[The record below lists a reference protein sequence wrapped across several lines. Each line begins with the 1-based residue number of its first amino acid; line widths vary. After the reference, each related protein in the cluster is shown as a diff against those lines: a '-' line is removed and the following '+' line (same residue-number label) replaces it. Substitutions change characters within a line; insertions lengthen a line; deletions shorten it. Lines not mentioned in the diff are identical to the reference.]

1 MYCETKDNDRAV
13 KKMTVS
19 KKILVVGTGAVGSF
33 YGGSLSKAGASVSVL
48 SRSDFSVVKEKGI
61 EIKSILGD
69 FHFSPRQVVRSA
81 SEYGDTPDY
90 ILVATKALPGISIR
104 ELIKGA
110 VKPET
115 SIILLQNG
123 IGIDRAVADS
133 FPENELIGALAYI
146 CACRPGY
153 GMIEHTGYGSIT
165 IGRYPEGSSPK
176 IEELNRMFNDSGI
189 KCTIDEKITGSRWK
203 KLVWNAPFNPISVVG
218 GGLDTREI
226 TESPEA
232 MDLSRKVMGEIIG
245 LARREGYPLPDRIIE
260 NTIESTKKMSP
271 FKTSMLQDFENRR
284 PLESEAILG
293 NALRIAE
300 RHNHPMPF
308 TQCLYQMLTIAD
320 KKNRSKR
327 KG

>member
-1 MYCETKDNDRAV
+1 
-13 KKMTVS
+13 MTERRN
-19 KKILVVGTGAVGSF
+19 ILVVGTGAVGSF

-61 EIKSILGD
+61 GIKSVTGD

-90 ILVATKALPGISIR
+90 ILVATKALPGIDVR
-104 ELIKGA
+104 ELIKDA

-133 FPENELIGALAYI
+133 FPDNELIGALAFI
-146 CACRPGY
+146 CAERPEY
-153 GMIEHTGYGSIT
+153 GRIEHTDFGSII

-176 IEELNRMFNDSGI
+176 IEELNRMFNESGI
-189 KCTIDEKITGSRWK
+189 KCTIDEKITGSRWR
-203 KLVWNAPFNPISVVG
+203 KLVWNAPFNPISVLG
-218 GGLDTREI
+218 GGLDTREMA
-226 TESPEA
+226 ESPEA
-232 MDLSRKVMGEIIG
+232 MDLSRMVMGEIIG
-245 LARREGYPLPDRIIE
+245 LARLEGYPLPDRIIE
-260 NTIESTKKMSP
+260 NTIESTKKMVP

-293 NALRIAE
+293 NALRIGMK
-300 RHNHPMPF
+300 HNHTMPC
-308 TQCLYQMLTIAD
+308 TRSLYQVLTIAD
-320 KKNRSKR
+320 KKNRSK
-327 KG
+327 GEG